1 MKENSVKKS
10 NYIKWLTGI
19 IILSIL
25 TSLGF
30 VFYNKKINEDKISVI
45 VPVYN
50 VAEYIPKCLD
60 SLINQTYQN
69 LEIICVNDGS
79 KDNSLEILNE
89 YKKKDKRIKVI
100 DKENGGVSSA
110 RNAGLKV
117 CKGGY
122 ITFIDSDDYLDLNVY
137 EKSIDKMKKE
147 NADVLFYTCLWEPSG
162 YKSPLENETFTD
174 PFYVLEHKCG
184 ICSVCTKIF
193 KRKHI
198 IDNNILF
205 AEDVSYG
212 EDDLFLKMLLPH
224 TKIIT
229 TLPEV
234 CYHYVSRETSC
245 EHTYTNEKRLQSA
258 INRCRHFTK
267 YYVDNKYVDRYE
279 WVLKSCIETNLWRIE
294 ELNDSEKIKDYS
306 KQLINVL
313 DSNLLP
319 HIENIPDDIN
329 SMLEKLR
336 SYASQY

>member
-10 NYIKWLTGI
+10 NYIKQLIGI
-19 IILSIL
+19 ILLSISTL
-25 TSLGF
+25 LGF
-30 VFYNKKINEDKISVI
+30 VIQNKKVNESKISVI

-89 YKKKDKRIKVI
+89 YEKKDKRIKVI

-117 CKGGY
+117 CRGDY
-122 ITFIDSDDYLDLNVY
+122 ITFVDSDDYLDLDVY
-137 EKSIDKMKKE
+137 EKSINRIKQE
-147 NADVLFYTCLWEPSG
+147 NADVLFYTCLCEPNG
-162 YKSPLENETFTD
+162 YRVPLEYTTFTD
-174 PFYVLEHKCG
+174 PFYVLEYKCEN
-184 ICSVCTKIF
+184 CAVWNKIF
-193 KRKHI
+193 KREHI

-212 EDDLFLKMLLPH
+212 EDRLFLSMVLPH
-224 TKIIT
+224 AKVIT

-234 CYHYVSRETSC
+234 RYHYVLRESSI
-245 EHTYTNEKRLQSA
+245 ENTYTNEKRLQSA
-258 INRCRHFTK
+258 INRCRHLTK
-267 YYVDNKYVDRYE
+267 YYVDNKYTDNYE
-279 WVLKSCIETNLWRIE
+279 WALRDCINISYCRIK
-294 ELNDSEKIKDYS
+294 ELDSNEKIKDYS
-306 KQLINVL
+306 KQLIDIL

-319 HIENIPDDIN
+319 YMENIPNDI
-329 SMLEKLR
+329 SSILEELR
-336 SYASQY
+336 SYKA

>member
-10 NYIKWLTGI
+10 HYTKWLLGI

-30 VFYNKKINEDKISVI
+30 VFYNKKINESKISII

-60 SLINQTYQN
+60 SLINQTYKN

-89 YKKKDKRIKVI
+89 YKQKDKRIKVI

-110 RNAGLKV
+110 RNVGLKAS
-117 CKGGY
+117 KGDY
-122 ITFIDSDDYLDLNVY
+122 ITFVDSDDYLDLNVY
-137 EKSIDKMKKE
+137 EKSINRINEE
-147 NADVLFYTCLWEPSG
+147 NADVLFYTCLCEPSG
-162 YKSPLENETFTD
+162 HKVPLEYTTFTD
-174 PFYVLEHKCG
+174 PFYVLEHKCNN
-184 ICSVCTKIF
+184 CAVWNKIF
-193 KRKHI
+193 KREHI

-212 EDDLFLKMLLPH
+212 EDALFLSMVLPH
-224 TKIIT
+224 TKAIT
-229 TLPEV
+229 TLPQV
-234 CYHYVSRETSC
+234 CYHYVSRETSI
-245 EHTYTNEKRLQSA
+245 ENTYTNEKRLQSA

-267 YYVDNKYVDRYE
+267 YYVDNKYTDRYE
-279 WVLKSCIETNLWRIE
+279 WVLRECINITYWRIK
-294 ELNDSEKIKDYS
+294 ELNSNEKMKDYS
-306 KQLINVL
+306 KQTVDIL

-319 HIENIPDDIN
+319 HIDKIPDDIS
-329 SMLEKLR
+329 SMIEELR
-336 SYASQY
+336 HYAS